1 MPLSIECDYAEW
13 HYYLYIMLRI
23 IRLNVVMLS
32 VVMLNAVI
40 LNIVTLCVVLPL
52 KWFFCLAVWLFASPL
67 TPLLTSHF
75 IKMFESNFSFLY
87 LTSFNISTSFR
98 GMEIKKGKN
107 SLFAV
112 KSKIRSKNQISSNSC
127 NFIGFSPSFL
137 SPCASGGFRTIDLTI
152 MSRGFYH

>member
-1 MPLSIECDYAEW
+1 VCRVTVKM
-13 HYYLYIMLRI
+13 
-23 IRLNVVMLS
+23 NV
-32 VVMLNAVI
+32 
-40 LNIVTLCVVLPL
+40 
-52 KWFFCLAVWLFASPL
+52 FCLAVWLFASPF

-112 KSKIRSKNQISSNSC
+112 KLKNQISSNSC
-127 NFIGFSPSFL
+127 NLISFSPSFL
-137 SPCASGGFRTIDLTI
+137 SPIASGGFRTLNLTI
-152 MSRGFYH
+152 MSRVFYRWAIIAGILYFRSKSPNID